1 MCGFPPTVGSNPTAT
16 AGLTR
21 GFVLLLRLARQPLQK
36 AVVSFLGQLCEVC
49 IDEGY
54 ALDAGH

>member
-1 MCGFPPTVGSNPTAT
+1 
-16 AGLTR
+16 
-21 GFVLLLRLARQPLQK
+21 LRLARQPLQK